1 MLCVSPTMCGR
12 DGGEFDT
19 SRIINRTYGISI
31 QAASKA
37 IVKATVFWY
46 IYHVIPAVVS
56 HKIRQRKSIRHC
68 GVRVQ

>member
-1 MLCVSPTMCGR
+1 MLCVGPTMCGR

-19 SRIINRTYGISI
+19 TAGISI
-31 QAASKA
+31 QATSKA

-56 HKIRQRKSIRHC
+56 HKIRQRKSIHHC